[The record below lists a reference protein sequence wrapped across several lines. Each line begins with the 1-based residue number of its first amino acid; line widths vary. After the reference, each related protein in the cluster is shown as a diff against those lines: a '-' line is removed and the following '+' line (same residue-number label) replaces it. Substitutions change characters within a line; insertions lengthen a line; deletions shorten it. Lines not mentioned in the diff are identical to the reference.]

1 MDSVPHPLSLP
12 PRFTRWFESRG
23 WQPRAHQL
31 AMLDAAQGGEDVLL
45 IAPTGGGKTLG
56 GFLPSLTDLAAIT
69 GPAGKDRPHRL
80 HTLYISPLKALSQ
93 DVARNLMVPV
103 EEMGLALRIE
113 TRTGDTPQ
121 SKRARQRAAPPD
133 ILLTTP
139 EQLALFVAQENGAAF
154 FADLRA
160 VIVDEV
166 HALAPQK
173 RGDLLA
179 LGLAAINRYA
189 PEARRIGLSATVK
202 DVEGHARW
210 LSRDPGSAVL
220 TTRIVR
226 GAGGAQP
233 DVSILTPDARIPW
246 AGHMGHHA
254 MQGVYDLLKTARTA
268 LVFVNTRSQAEFAF
282 QQLWRINDDNLAI
295 ALHHGSLSV
304 EQRRKVEGA
313 MAAGH
318 LRAVVCTS
326 TLDLGID
333 WGDVDLVVQLGAP
346 KGTSR
351 LIQRLGRANHRLDEV
366 SRAVLV
372 PTNRFEHLECL
383 SACDAVAENALDG
396 EPLKTGALDV
406 LAQHVMGRACG
417 DPFEADALY
426 DEICRAAPYAELPR
440 ETFDRVL
447 EFVGTGGY
455 ALGTYDRFKRI
466 VKGRDG
472 LWRARNRTV
481 AQRHRLNIGTIVES
495 PMLDVRVVSGR
506 GGKTTLRAAGPRL
519 GQLEE
524 WFADQL
530 SVGDTFLFAG
540 QVLRFEGTSQTDL
553 LVSRAAGE
561 DPRVPSW
568 QGGKF
573 PLSTYL
579 AARVRRLV
587 CEPEQWSKLPDQ
599 VREWLEMQRLRSRVP
614 EADRL
619 LVETFP
625 RAGKH
630 YLVCYPF
637 EGRLAHATLG
647 VLLTRRLERLGRKP
661 LGYVANEY
669 ALSVWALEDMGGVNF
684 ADLFSPDLMGDDL
697 DAWLDESVLMQR
709 TFRHC
714 ALISGLIERR
724 HPGLEK
730 TGRQVS
736 FSADLIYN
744 VLREHEPGHI
754 LLQAALADAATGL
767 LDIRRLSD
775 RLAAIEGR
783 IDAVALDRVSP
794 LAVPVMLEIGREPV
808 YGEASE
814 AILEAASQNLIEE
827 ATGLDR

>member
-1 MDSVPHPLSLP
+1 MDTSAASPQLP
-12 PRFTRWFESRG
+12 PLFAQWFARRG
-23 WQPRAHQL
+23 WAPRAHQL
-31 AMLDAAQGGEDVLL
+31 AMLEAAGAGEDVLL

-56 GFLPSLTDLAAIT
+56 GFLPSLIELADIAAN
-69 GPAGKDRPHRL
+69 GGRDRPHTL

-93 DVARNLMVPV
+93 DVARNLMTPV
-103 EEMGLALRIE
+103 EEMGLKLRIE

-121 SKRARQRAAPPD
+121 AKRARQRAAPPD

-154 FADLRA
+154 FADLKA
-160 VIVDEV
+160 VIIDEV

-179 LGLAAINRYA
+179 LGLAAITRYA
-189 PEARRIGLSATVK
+189 PGARRIGLSATVK

-210 LSRDPGSAVL
+210 LSRNPASPHL
-220 TTRIVR
+220 TTRVVT
-226 GAGGAQP
+226 GAGGAEA

-246 AGHMGHHA
+246 AGHMGQHA
-254 MQGVYDLLKTARTA
+254 MEGVYALLKEARTA

-282 QQLWRINDDNLAI
+282 QQLWRINDDNLPI

-313 MAAGH
+313 MAAGK

-383 SACDAVAENALDG
+383 SARDAVAENALDG
-396 EPLKTGALDV
+396 EPLAGGALDV

-417 DPFEADALY
+417 DPFAADALY
-426 DEICRAAPYAELPR
+426 AEICSAAPYADLPR
-440 ETFDRVL
+440 ETFDQVL
-447 EFVGTGGY
+447 DFVATGGY
-455 ALGTYDRFKRI
+455 ALGTYDRFCRI

-472 LWRARNRTV
+472 LWRARNRTF

-495 PMLDVRVVSGR
+495 PMLDVRVVSARSGA
-506 GGKTTLRAAGPRL
+506 KSLRAAGPRL

-530 SVGDTFLFAG
+530 SIGDTFLFAG

-553 LVSRAAGE
+553 FVSRASGE
-561 DPRVPSW
+561 DPKVPSW

-579 AARVRRLV
+579 AERVRKLV
-587 CEPEQWSKLPDQ
+587 SEPESWHSLPDQ
-599 VREWLEMQRLRSRVP
+599 VREWLEIQRLRSRLP
-614 EADRL
+614 QADRL

-647 VLLTRRLERLGRKP
+647 VLLTRRLERLGLKP

-669 ALSVWALEDMGGVNF
+669 ALSVWALEDMAGVNF
-684 ADLFSPDLMGDDL
+684 EQLFDPDLMGDDL
-697 DAWLDESVLMQR
+697 DAWLNESVLMQR
-709 TFRHC
+709 TFRYC

-744 VLREHEPGHI
+744 VLREHEPDHI
-754 LLQAALADAATGL
+754 LMQAAWRDAATGL

-775 RLAAIEGR
+775 RLAAIAGR

-794 LAVPVMLEIGREPV
+794 LAV
-808 YGEASE
+808 
-814 AILEAASQNLIEE
+814 
-827 ATGLDR
+827 